1 MFCMAAQ
8 SLGYRVAVLDPGGDS
23 PAGSVADRHLRAGY
37 LDSAALS
44 ELASLCG
51 AITTEFEN
59 VPAQS
64 LAFLSRNAVVSPTAE
79 SVAIAQDR
87 IAEKRFIGGCGIEV
101 APYAVIEA
109 ISDIDHAARVA
120 PQLFPGV
127 LKVSRFGYDGKG
139 QARVADRDEAIAA
152 FTQMG
157 SAPCILEKRL
167 LLAFEL
173 SVVVARD
180 FSGATVIYPV
190 AENIHRD
197 GILAVSHV
205 PSQSASPGIRQKATN
220 AALTIAREL
229 NYAGVLCVEFFVLD
243 DESIVVNEI
252 APRPHNSGHFSIDA
266 CATSQFEQQARIL
279 AGLPLGD
286 ARQHSPAIMLNLLGD
301 LWFDPRGVDNK
312 LPANDDNQ
320 RDSSPLKNIGDSS
333 SVESVG
339 GSSPSNGKED
349 SSPFKGEAGRGM
361 GSHGSDNSSD
371 HPREPDW
378 AAVLAHPEAHLHLYA
393 KRDARRRRKMGHVT
407 ITASSEYQAERTA
420 REVAALLGIA
430 PW

>member
-23 PAGSVADRHLRAGY
+23 PAGTVADRHLRAGY

-64 LAFLSRNAVVSPTAE
+64 LAFLSRHAVVSPTAE

-101 APYAVIEA
+101 APHAVTESID
-109 ISDIDHAARVA
+109 DIDHAARNA

-152 FTQMG
+152 FTRMG

-197 GILAVSHV
+197 GILAVSRV

-286 ARQHSPAIMLNLLGD
+286 VRQHSPAIMLNLLGD
-301 LWFDPRGVDNK
+301 LWFDP
-312 LPANDDNQ
+312 
-320 RDSSPLKNIGDSS
+320 SP
-333 SVESVG
+333 VESVG
-339 GSSPSNGKED
+339 GSSPSNGKGD

-361 GSHGSDNSSD
+361 GSTGSDDSD
-371 HPREPDW
+371 HAREPDW
-378 AAVLAHPEAHLHLYA
+378 AAVLAYPEAHLHLYA
-393 KRDARRRRKMGHVT
+393 KREARRRRKMGHVT

-420 REVAALLGIA
+420 REVAAMLGIA